1 MLVVLLFF
9 AFIRTLQ
16 GSPLALPIEASMAL
30 DSQDMDDKFGH
41 RDISDIIISCFAT
54 IFACTWSA
62 VHPNIPS
69 PWDSEKVSLTLVPMF
84 NESEIILQERPWTL
98 AHGFF
103 VQMGGFMLCEG
114 GRPDPEDEV
123 GILKN
128 IQNGKIDTAM
138 ISIPE
143 EDIQD
148 RSKGDTVSKAF
159 IVLQTSWFIIHC
171 IVRWAEDLPLTEL
184 EVVTLGFAL
193 LNAITY
199 GLWWYKPQNVA
210 RPIFLESKISKSQ
223 TWDGVHL
230 DSEADY
236 LDRKKSVEEVTAE
249 VGEEPILVDKSRGWL
264 HRKIHEDYEE
274 NRSTPYRLLY
284 TMPIRLGE
292 ALLRP
297 LGQLTVTGARSHV
310 VKTGSLRVPMFHS
323 EVASDFK
330 VFGATSIIGVLFGSV
345 HLITSWF
352 LDFPSHRD
360 MLLWRASAIVITIQ
374 PAFMGL
380 WNIFP
385 TDSWMWH
392 ICRSLMVAGLP
403 FYIVG
408 RLVLLTIS
416 LLSLRGLPA
425 AAFVNV
431 EWTSFIPHF

>member
-1 MLVVLLFF
+1 
-9 AFIRTLQ
+9 
-16 GSPLALPIEASMAL
+16 
-30 DSQDMDDKFGH
+30 
-41 RDISDIIISCFAT
+41 
-54 IFACTWSA
+54 
-62 VHPNIPS
+62 
-69 PWDSEKVSLTLVPMF
+69 MF

-114 GRPDPEDEV
+114 GHPVQTLVYSIQDPEDEV

-223 TWDGVHL
+223 PWDGVHL
-230 DSEADY
+230 DSKADY
-236 LDRKKSVEEVTAE
+236 LDRTKSVEEVTAE